1 MESLERMS
9 EGVECMKGEGE
20 RHVSPQQVLDDL
32 SLIRVG
38 RERKGE
44 EGRREGCVNVTRT

>member
-38 RERKGE
+38 RERGRAKRGGE
-44 EGRREGCVNVTRT
+44 KDVST